1 MTSEARE
8 QFLTKKFGL
17 GVNEIQRHW
26 GSNFK
31 FHVTKEN
38 IMQNDAVDVS
48 LKKKLILRSPEVTQ
62 SQKCSKRGQKKI
74 KILII
79 PEITQIMGQI
89 DTLGISLKK

>member
-1 MTSEARE
+1 
-8 QFLTKKFGL
+8 
-17 GVNEIQRHW
+17 
-26 GSNFK
+26 
-31 FHVTKEN
+31 
-38 IMQNDAVDVS
+38 MQNDAVDVS